1 VIIGGRRA
9 ELLAQIAADHPGIET
24 VVIDTVVIDTS
35 DPQSITVAAADVL
48 HRFPELNVL
57 VIAAGIM
64 ELEDVHTADFLTAR
78 PLTR

>member
-9 ELLAQIAADHPGIET
+9 ELLAQIAADHPGIE
-24 VVIDTVVIDTS
+24 TVVIDTS